1 MIRAILGDSSLT
13 GYALVGLVIFVAVFI
28 AVCAWALTRR
38 RSQVETWSRLPLAN
52 DPLDSHIPAPAE
64 ARRSRHHE

>member
-1 MIRAILGDSSLT
+1 MIRAVLGDSTLT

-28 AVCAWALTRR
+28 AICAWVLTRR

-52 DPLDSHIPAPAE
+52 DPFDSQIPAPAE
-64 ARRSRHHE
+64 PRRSRHHE